1 LATKEE
7 LFDLQQAFTAMDEN
21 RNGFITRKEM
31 IRGFNA
37 ETEEEIKGVE
47 NIFAEIDIDD
57 NGTISY
63 SEWLTA
69 SVDTKSLLTKEK
81 LENAF
86 NIFDKDGGGT
96 ITIEEIKNVLVGE
109 KNKDVDD
116 GVWEHIVAE
125 VDDDGNGEIDFL
137 EFCVM
142 MHKLVQHDSD
152 ESESE
157 K

>member
-1 LATKEE
+1 
-7 LFDLQQAFTAMDEN
+7 
-21 RNGFITRKEM
+21 
-31 IRGFNA
+31 
-37 ETEEEIKGVE
+37 
-47 NIFAEIDIDD
+47 
-57 NGTISY
+57 
-63 SEWLTA
+63 
-69 SVDTKSLLTKEK
+69 VDTKSLLTKEK

-116 GVWEHIVAE
+116 DVWEQIVAE

-137 EFCVM
+137 EFCAM
-142 MHKLVQHDSD
+142 MHKLVQHDGD

-157 K
+157 KPGETP